1 MRDVDLDR
9 RVLGLK
15 STRAMMLYTSTVP
28 ICTDRT
34 LSFLRKDRDMR
45 HLRHLGNP
53 DIAKYLLAN
62 RAFVDFQYNES
73 FSRRYAMRPVARPSK
88 NKRNPWKMSR

>member
-15 STRAMMLYTSTVP
+15 STRAMMLYTPTVP

-53 DIAKYLLAN
+53 DIAP
-62 RAFVDFQYNES
+62 F
-73 FSRRYAMRPVARPSK
+73 
-88 NKRNPWKMSR
+88 